1 MCYICISRSLKL
13 TMCVTQISDELRPY
27 FDSEIPQAV
36 ERMLADPMMD
46 PMITFGFGQNM
57 ISDIRLKLSGVRS
70 ADQFQ
75 RVFVQP
81 MLENIIA
88 RTSSGFSNN
97 GADGIPAQCGH
108 LFISN
113 HRDIVLDG
121 ALLQLLLLHAGR
133 PTSEITFGSNLISS
147 QFVEDFGRS
156 NKMYKILRDG
166 TGRDLVRNSI
176 LLSEH
181 IHQVVARKDSIWIS
195 QRDGR
200 TKNGHDKTDQG
211 LIKMLT
217 LGNRNNPVQA
227 IAELNIIPFA
237 VSYEYESCDAM
248 KAREIYMRRRGAY
261 VKAPGEDMRS
271 IMQGITQFKGAIHIQ
286 LCEPLSAAELAA
298 LDSSEGNDMVRGV
311 ASMIDNR
318 IYRAYRL
325 FATNYIAYDIK
336 NTSNTYA
343 DFYDSDSRDR
353 FDAYLHRQAES
364 VTDADTDEI
373 YDILLD
379 IYANPVINKTLAD
392 MQ

>member
-1 MCYICISRSLKL
+1 MS
-13 TMCVTQISDELRPY
+13 VTQPSDDLRPY
-27 FDSEIPQAV
+27 LDSEIPQAV
-36 ERMLADPMMD
+36 KRMLTDPLMD
-46 PMITFGFGQNM
+46 PMITFGFGPH
-57 ISDIRLKLSGVRS
+57 DIPAIRAELGTVSS
-70 ADQFQ
+70 AEQFQ

-88 RTSSGFSNN
+88 RTSSGFSSN
-97 GADGIPAQCGH
+97 GVDCISARCGH

-121 ALLQLLLLHAGR
+121 ALLQLLLLHSGR

-166 TGRDLVRNSI
+166 TGRDLVRNSKI
-176 LLSEH
+176 LSGH
-181 IHQVVARKDSIWIS
+181 IHQVVADGHSIWIS

-217 LGNRNNPVQA
+217 LGNRNNPVKA
-227 IAELNIIPFA
+227 IAALNIIPFA
-237 VSYEYESCDAM
+237 VSYEYESCDSM

-271 IMQGITQFKGAIHIQ
+271 IMQGITQFKGGIHIQ
-286 LCEPLSAAELAA
+286 MCEPLSAEEFSA
-298 LDSSEGNDMVRGV
+298 LDSAEGNDMVRAV
-311 ASMIDNR
+311 ASIIDNR

-325 FATNYIAYDIK
+325 FPTNYIAYDIK
-336 NTSNTYA
+336 NGNGTYSHL
-343 DFYDSDSRDR
+343 YDSDARR
-353 FDAYLHRQAES
+353 EFDKYLHRQSES

-379 IYANPVINKTLAD
+379 IYANPVIDKILAD
-392 MQ
+392 M